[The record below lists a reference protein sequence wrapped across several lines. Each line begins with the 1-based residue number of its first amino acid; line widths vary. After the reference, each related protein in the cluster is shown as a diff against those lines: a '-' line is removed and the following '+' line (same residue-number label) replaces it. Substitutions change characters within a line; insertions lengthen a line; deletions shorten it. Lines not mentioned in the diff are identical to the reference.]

1 MTSSPSESQNSR
13 GPLEGIRVLDFS
25 RFLSGP
31 HCTRAL
37 SDLGADVV
45 KVESPDGD
53 FTQNIPPHS
62 GVFSRFYVQQ
72 NAGKRNVCLDLR
84 RPGATELVQKLIPHF
99 DVVVENFRP
108 GVMRSMGLDYESCRA
123 VNPRLVYVSITGWGQ
138 DGPESQRQAFATLIH
153 AESGITARQLNLHP
167 SDQPVSDE
175 FSHADVYSGLEA
187 LAGALAALYQREKT
201 GIGQHVDIAMMSTA
215 LSVNEHANTG
225 LDPTWP
231 IDHVNRSSIFRYR
244 ETFIALVADPVE
256 PISFGRLAKAM
267 DQPHLGEDPRF
278 TDESARSQH
287 RKELIDLIQEW
298 ISGFATMTAL
308 EQRLSDQYIP
318 VGVVRT
324 VRDVATSPWAAHRR
338 AVVEVSDRQ
347 GGTVSIPNAPWIFSA
362 SEVGVRNGPSWRGEH
377 NVDVLVEAGIST
389 DEIRKLYDLG
399 VLVTNVPES

>member
-1 MTSSPSESQNSR
+1 MNTSAPESPSLR
-13 GPLEGIRVLDFS
+13 GPLAGIHVLDFS

-62 GVFSRFYVQQ
+62 GAFSRFYVQQ

-84 RPGATELVQKLIPHF
+84 KPGATELVLKLVSHF
-99 DVVVENFRP
+99 DVIVENFRP
-108 GVMRSMGLDYESCRA
+108 GVMKKMGLDYEACRA

-201 GIGQHVDIAMMSTA
+201 GVGQHVDISMMSTA
-215 LSVNEHANTG
+215 LSVNEHANNG

-231 IDHVNRSSIFRYR
+231 TDHVNRSSIFRYQG
-244 ETFIALVADPVE
+244 TFVALVADPVE
-256 PISFGRLAKAM
+256 PISFGRLSRAM
-267 DQPHLGEDPRF
+267 DRPQLGEDPRF
-278 TDESARSQH
+278 ADEKARSHH

-298 ISGFATMTAL
+298 ISGCATMADL
-308 EQRLSDQYIP
+308 EQRLGDQYVP
-318 VGVVRT
+318 LGVVRT
-324 VRDVATSPWAAHRR
+324 VRDVAASAWAAHRR
-338 AVVEVSDRQ
+338 AVVEVPDRQ
-347 GGTVSIPNAPWIFSA
+347 GGTIPIPNAPWKFSA
-362 SEVGVRNGPSWRGEH
+362 SEVGVREGPSWRGEH
-377 NVDVLVEAGIST
+377 NADVLIEAGLSSE
-389 DEIRKLYDLG
+389 EIQHLYDLG
-399 VLVTNVPES
+399 VLLTNVPGS